1 MPPHLVDHVPAAE
14 PLPSAAER
22 RPQPRVHELHIGRR
36 HVLSF
41 AGELDVATAGML
53 DDAVAAAVEHGAAQV
68 WVDLRQT
75 TFMDS
80 SGVHCLIQA
89 ERTLSGLNRRFAL
102 VCDGGPVRRVL
113 ALTGADRVIPTYPDR
128 ASAHNAA

>member
-1 MPPHLVDHVPAAE
+1 MPPQLVDDM
-14 PLPSAAER
+14 PLASAAER
-22 RPQPRVHELHIGRR
+22 RPRPRVHELHIGRR

-41 AGELDVATAGML
+41 AGELDVATVALL
-53 DDAVAAAVEHGAAQV
+53 DGAVAAAIERGAAQV

-80 SGVHCLIQA
+80 SGVHSLIQA
-89 ERTLSGLNRRFAL
+89 ERTLSRLNRGFAL
-102 VCDGGPVRRVL
+102 ICDGGPVRRVL
-113 ALTGADRVIPTYPDR
+113 ALTGADRVIPTYSDR